1 MLKEI
6 KVKSFKLLN
15 EVSFRHTAYLS
26 KSAVNADKNG
36 IASIPYLNR
45 ILAADPGDFYDEL
58 VDTYATIKTEH
69 PRTTDA
75 GVTPLIA
82 DSFVIWG
89 RMYVIAYF
97 ALFYNEFW
105 RNFVLPRMIAL
116 QPKQALKAEMRIAA
130 ARIDEYY
137 KEKELI
143 TKEMMAAEAPTP
155 NETVSNPQNNVTPQ
169 KAAIGR
175 PSQQLFYSYQTELQ
189 QKDLVLAFLK
199 KHNLSSQN
207 INCEN
212 DSTIN
217 KYLASIYWRWQD
229 LKFVPAE
236 PLPTAFY
243 KFLAENCKL
252 GFSVA
257 KKSFTNRMGE
267 ILKHREKYLG
277 IWGEVTEFFQK

>member
-1 MLKEI
+1 MIKEI
-6 KVKSFKLLN
+6 TIKSFKLLN

-97 ALFYNEFW
+97 ALFYNDFW
-105 RNFVLPRMIAL
+105 RKSVLPRMISL
-116 QPKQALKAEMRIAA
+116 QPKQVLREEMKIAA

-155 NETVSNPQNNVTPQ
+155 NETVANPRNSITPK

-207 INCEN
+207 INCEK
-212 DSTIN
+212 DSTLN
-217 KYLASIYWRWQD
+217 RYLVSIYWRWQD
-229 LKFVPAE
+229 LGFVPEE
-236 PLPTAFY
+236 PFPTAFY

>member
-6 KVKSFKLLN
+6 KLKSFKLLN

-97 ALFYNEFW
+97 ALFYNDFW
-105 RNFVLPRMIAL
+105 RKSGQSGYP
-116 QPKQALKAEMRIAA
+116 
-130 ARIDEYY
+130 
-137 KEKELI
+137 
-143 TKEMMAAEAPTP
+143 
-155 NETVSNPQNNVTPQ
+155 
-169 KAAIGR
+169 
-175 PSQQLFYSYQTELQ
+175 
-189 QKDLVLAFLK
+189 
-199 KHNLSSQN
+199 
-207 INCEN
+207 
-212 DSTIN
+212 DS
-217 KYLASIYWRWQD
+217 
-229 LKFVPAE
+229 
-236 PLPTAFY
+236 
-243 KFLAENCKL
+243 
-252 GFSVA
+252 
-257 KKSFTNRMGE
+257 
-267 ILKHREKYLG
+267 
-277 IWGEVTEFFQK
+277 